1 MKLLNIPIDVP
12 RVPHVSVDNR
22 SKLKIWQ
29 INTVPKNYLI
39 KCYSGLTLKYMDVR
53 ITETVKGITEII
65 AKSIFYVLNAYDVQ
79 IELFKIDKSS

>member
-1 MKLLNIPIDVP
+1 
-12 RVPHVSVDNR
+12 
-22 SKLKIWQ
+22 
-29 INTVPKNYLI
+29 
-39 KCYSGLTLKYMDVR
+39 MDVR